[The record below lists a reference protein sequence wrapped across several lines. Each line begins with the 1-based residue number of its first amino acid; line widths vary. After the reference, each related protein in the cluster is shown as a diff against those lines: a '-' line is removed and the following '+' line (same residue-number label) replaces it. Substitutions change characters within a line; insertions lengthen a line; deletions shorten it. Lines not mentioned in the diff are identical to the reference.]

1 MVSRMRVG
9 RCSRVTR
16 GSQTIQELDQEARS
30 QRLPANLL
38 FGLIVFGTLVGCAIL
53 GLIWTPYNPNAQN
66 FAAQLKPPSLAHLLG
81 TDNFGRDIF
90 SRLLRASSTS
100 LLVGVISVGI
110 GSSLGLLFGAISGY
124 FGGLLDDFIMRVM
137 DALSAF
143 PTVLLALLMA
153 AVFRPNL
160 TTAMI
165 AVGLASVPTFTRLT
179 RAGVLSI
186 KNLEYVDGA
195 RALGA
200 NEPRILA
207 RHILPNLASPIIV
220 QATFAFGVAI
230 LAEAA
235 LSYLGIG
242 TQPPN
247 PSWGVMLRDA
257 QTFIYSSPWPTVFPG
272 VVIAITVL
280 GLNLLGDGLRDRL
293 DPRGR

>member
-1 MVSRMRVG
+1 M
-9 RCSRVTR
+9 VTR
-16 GSQTIQELDQEARS
+16 VSPTVQELDWEARS
-30 QRLPANLL
+30 KRLPANLL
-38 FGLIVFGTLVGCAIL
+38 FGLIVFGLLVACAIL

-66 FAAQLKPPSLAHLLG
+66 FAAQLKGPSLDHLLG
-81 TDNFGRDIF
+81 TDNFGRDIL
-90 SRLLRASSTS
+90 SRLLRAASTS

-110 GSSLGLLFGAISGY
+110 GSSLGLLFGAVAGY
-124 FGGLLDDFIMRVM
+124 FGGLLDDFLMRVM

-143 PTVLLALLMA
+143 PTVLLALLLA

-160 TTAMI
+160 TTAMV

-186 KNLEYVDGA
+186 KNLDYVDGA

-200 NEPRILA
+200 NEARILA

-220 QATFAFGVAI
+220 QATFAFGIAI

-280 GLNLLGDGLRDRL
+280 GLNLLGDGLRDRF

>member
-1 MVSRMRVG
+1 M
-9 RCSRVTR
+9 TR
-16 GSQTIQELDQEARS
+16 ASQDIQRLDQEARS
-30 QRLPANLL
+30 KRLPANLL
-38 FGLIVFGTLVGCAIL
+38 FGLIVFGLLIGCAIL

-66 FAAQLKPPSLAHLLG
+66 FAAQLKGPSLTHLLG
-81 TDNFGRDIF
+81 TDNFGRDIL
-90 SRLLRASSTS
+90 SRLLRAASTS

-110 GSSLGLLFGAISGY
+110 GSGLGLLFGAVAGY
-124 FGGLLDDFIMRVM
+124 FGGLLDDFLMRVM

-143 PTVLLALLMA
+143 PTVLLALLLA

-165 AVGLASVPTFTRLT
+165 AVGLSSVPTFTRLT

-242 TQPPN
+242 TQPPD

-257 QTFIYSSPWPTVFPG
+257 QTFIYNSPWPTIFPG

>member
-1 MVSRMRVG
+1 M
-9 RCSRVTR
+9 TR

-38 FGLIVFGTLVGCAIL
+38 FGLIIFTTLVACAIL

-66 FAAQLKPPSLAHLLG
+66 FAVQLKPPSLTHLLG
-81 TDNFGRDIF
+81 TDNFGRDIL

-110 GSSLGLLFGAISGY
+110 GSSLGLLFGAVSGY

-143 PTVLLALLMA
+143 PTVLLALLLA

-257 QTFIYSSPWPTVFPG
+257 QTFIYSSAWPTVFPG
-272 VVIAITVL
+272 VVIAVTVL

>member
-1 MVSRMRVG
+1 MIRA
-9 RCSRVTR
+9 
-16 GSQTIQELDQEARS
+16 SQTIQELDQEARS

-38 FGLIVFGTLVGCAIL
+38 FGLIVFGALVGCAIL

-66 FAAQLKPPSLAHLLG
+66 FAAQLKPPSLTHLLG

-143 PTVLLALLMA
+143 PTVLLALLLA

>member
-1 MVSRMRVG
+1 MRVG